1 MTGKA
6 CSKAATGGRRI
17 GRAGLCL
24 AATIMAVQAAPVLAQ
39 AWPAKPVKLILPH
52 PPGGT
57 TDLIARILATR
68 MQESLGQPIVVDHKP
83 GGSTMIAAAAVATAP
98 ADGYTLMIHVGQLY
112 TNPMM
117 YRNVPYKVE
126 NFLPISL
133 AATVPYSLSVSRSV
147 PAKTPRELVEYIRA
161 NAGRVNYATLGAGG
175 NTHLLGK
182 MLEQITGT
190 PMADIPY
197 KGSAQAITDLIGGQ
211 TQLYFDAVATS
222 LPQFRAGKINILG
235 VTSAERLPGAPDVPT
250 LREQGLP
257 IVGETWWGVL
267 GPSGMPRPVVERIH
281 GETVKVVASQDFQ
294 ARIIAS
300 GGVPVA
306 SASPEEFARYIQRDT
321 EAWAKVIR
329 PLNLQLD

>member
-1 MTGKA
+1 MNQE
-6 CSKAATGGRRI
+6 RQVV
-17 GRAGLCL
+17 RAGSWGFGALSL
-24 AATIMAVQAAPVLAQ
+24 AVAAGLAIATSAGFAQ
-39 AWPAKPVKLILPH
+39 TYPSKPVKLVLPH

-68 MQESLGQPIVVDHKP
+68 MGESLGQTIVVDHKP
-83 GGSTMIAAAAVATAP
+83 GGSTMIAAAAVASAP

-117 YRNVPYKVE
+117 YRNVPYKVD
-126 NFLPISL
+126 NFFPISL

-147 PAKTPRELVEYIRA
+147 PAKNPKELVEYIRA
-161 NAGRVNYATLGAGG
+161 NPEKVNYATLGAGG

-182 MLEQITGT
+182 MLEQIVGK

-235 VTSAERLPGAPDVPT
+235 VTSAERLPGAPDIPT
-250 LREQGLP
+250 LREQGLA
-257 IVGETWWGVL
+257 IVGETWWGLL
-267 GPSGMPRPVVERIH
+267 GQAALPRPVVDRLH
-281 GETVKVVASQDFQ
+281 AETVKVVASQEFQ
-294 ARIIAS
+294 TRIIAS
-300 GGVPVA
+300 GGVAVS
-306 SASPEEFARYIQRDT
+306 SASPEEFDRYIKRDA
-321 EAWAKVIR
+321 EAWARVIR
-329 PLNLQLD
+329 PLKLQLD